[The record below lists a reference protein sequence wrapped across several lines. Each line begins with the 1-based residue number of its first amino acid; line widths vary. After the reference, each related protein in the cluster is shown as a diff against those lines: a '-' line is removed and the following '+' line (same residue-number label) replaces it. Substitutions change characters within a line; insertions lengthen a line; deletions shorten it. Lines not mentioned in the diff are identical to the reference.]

1 MMRAADGMATTD
13 DVPVTVFQGELQDA
27 TFLVSLLES
36 GGIVAKVVSGVRFG
50 VGVARIFVLKPDEA
64 AARDLVADF
73 ELRRDR
79 TGRS

>member
-13 DVPVTVFQGELQDA
+13 DVPVVVFQGELQDA

-36 GGIVAKVVSGVRFG
+36 GGIVAKMVTGVRLG